1 MFKYKKGI
9 LLALTTLILGACKVT
24 PEVPQNKP
32 LLVSANTFTHDSDST
47 QKEIP
52 SVGAF
57 FADTTLAA
65 LIDTALQNNFD
76 LQVAF
81 QRVEMARAGVRFSR
95 GLGIPEVSAGVVAG
109 GRKFGNYTIDG
120 VGNYDTQFSTNLD
133 DKQSI
138 PQPFIPDYLI
148 GLQSSWEV
156 DIWGKLK
163 SQKKAALARYLS
175 SEFGKSLVQTQLV
188 AEIADAYFE
197 LLILDNELD
206 FLEENIKL
214 QQFSMDVVRVMKQA
228 GEANQLGVELL
239 KAQLLSSTA
248 MKVEVN
254 QQIIQ
259 NESKINFLLGR
270 YPQPIKRPK
279 FAWEKVIPPALSA
292 GVPSDLLK
300 NRPDIRQA
308 ELDLQA
314 SNANLFAAKAAF
326 YPSFNINAN
335 LGLQSFK
342 ALLLLNP
349 ASAAYGLAGSL
360 MAPIVN
366 RRALAADLMAS
377 RAEQKTAYINYQKN
391 IVNAFTE
398 VYNYLYLIKSNADI
412 YKLKSEEV
420 NTLKN
425 SIGVSTDLFRSG
437 RATYLEVITA
447 QKNALQSQI
456 ELINVKKKQY
466 NAVVGLYRALGGGWK

>member
-1 MFKYKKGI
+1 MFRYKKGL
-9 LLALTTLILGACKVT
+9 LLALVILGLGACKIK

-32 LLVSANTFTHDSDST
+32 LLVASSTFTSYSDST

-52 SVGAF
+52 NIGTF
-57 FADTTLAA
+57 FADSTLSA
-65 LIDTALQNNFD
+65 LIDTALNNNFD
-76 LQVAF
+76 LQVAM
-81 QRVEMARAGVRFSR
+81 QRVEVARAGIRFSR

-109 GRKFGNYTIDG
+109 GKKFGDYTIDG
-120 VGNYDTQFSTNLD
+120 VGNYDTQFSTNLN

-138 PQPFIPDYLI
+138 PQPFIPDYML

-156 DIWGKLK
+156 DVWGKLK
-163 SQKKAALARYLS
+163 SQKKAALARFLS
-175 SEFGKSLVQTQLV
+175 SEFGKNLVQTQIV

-214 QQFSMDVVRVMKQA
+214 QQFSLDIVRVMKQA

-259 NESKINFLLGR
+259 NESRINFLMGR

-279 FAWEKVIPPALSA
+279 FAWEKVIPPTLSA
-292 GVPSDLLK
+292 GVPSGLLT

-308 ELDLQA
+308 ELELQA
-314 SNANLFAAKAAF
+314 RNADLFTAKAAF

-360 MAPIVN
+360 MAPIAN

-377 RAEQKTAYINYQKN
+377 RAEQKTAYIGYQKS

-398 VYNYLYLIKSNADI
+398 VYNYLYLIKTNADI

-425 SIGVSTDLFRSG
+425 SIGISTDLFRSG